1 MDSQNRTNMPPS
13 TPGRSTVAITAAATA
28 ASIASIASLLY
39 YLDIPSL
46 LQQRVQS
53 RKVVESRCYSLNTKP
68 SLPEFQ
74 ILTQQITLPE
84 TYPLASGVEENV
96 PIYDCAS
103 FDLTDAS
110 STDKLQDELHHN
122 LTSGPGVYILR
133 NFFADATVIDATN
146 RAFEEIITR
155 EHEASGT
162 KGDHFAPGNA
172 NARIWNAFSKHAL
185 QDPESYVQYFSN
197 PWFKLVCDSYLGP
210 GYKITTQVNIV
221 RPGGKAQ
228 RPHRDYHLGF
238 QTDEDV
244 VAWPKA
250 VHQMSGLLTLQG
262 AVAHTDMPL
271 ESGPTRLLPY
281 SQTFGEGFRS
291 YRRPEF
297 IEYFES
303 NHVSVAMRKGD
314 AVFFSPSLFHAAGE
328 NTTANFDRSANLIQV
343 SSAFGKTMETIDSL
357 PLIDKTYDLLAT
369 KYRAKGLS
377 MEVDAFIRAVAEGYP
392 FPTNLDCRPPAPGG
406 MAPESEQQILRRG
419 LIEGWDRE
427 TMMSELGEMREA
439 SSANGKIGRHTT
451 VFGT

>member
-1 MDSQNRTNMPPS
+1 MPPS
-13 TPGRSTVAITAAATA
+13 TSGRNTAAIAAAATA

-39 YLDIPSL
+39 YLEIPSL
-46 LQQRVQS
+46 LQQRVQA
-53 RKVVESRCYSLNTKP
+53 RTVGGPRCYSPNAKP
-68 SLPEFQ
+68 SLPEFKL
-74 ILTQQITLPE
+74 LTQQETLRE
-84 TYPLASGVEENV
+84 TYPLASRIEKNT

-103 FDLTDAS
+103 FDLTDVSA
-110 STDKLQDELHHN
+110 TDKLQDELYHN
-122 LTSGPGVYILR
+122 LTSGPGVYILKH
-133 NFFADATVIDATN
+133 FFLDPSIIDATN
-146 RAFEEIITR
+146 QAFEEIIAY
-155 EHEASGT
+155 EHQASGGA

-228 RPHRDYHLGF
+228 MPHRDYHLGF

-271 ESGPTRLLPY
+271 ESGPTRLMPY

-303 NHVSVAMRKGD
+303 NHVSVALEKGD

-328 NTTANFDRSANLIQV
+328 NITADFDRSANLIQV
-343 SSAFGKTMETIDSL
+343 SSAFGKTMETIDTL
-357 PLIDKTYDLLAT
+357 PLIDKTYDLLAA
-369 KYRAKGLS
+369 KYRAEGLS
-377 MEVDAFIRAVAEGYP
+377 MEVDALIRAVAEGYP

-419 LIEGWDRE
+419 IIEGWDRE
-427 TMMSELGEMREA
+427 RMMSELDDMREA
-439 SSANGKIGRHTT
+439 SSANGKIGRQTT